1 MKTSG
6 AARNPPS
13 TAASPAPAAFSF
25 GAAGTKPASTFSFG
39 STSPAAKP
47 AAAESAAPPLS
58 QSEKTAVG
66 DESKADD
73 SVDTSAATSA
83 FDSVDAGGS
92 GELPLSKFEEVL
104 EVLGEGFHGDDLDE
118 QRALA
123 DPEGTGKLTRSGFMR
138 WYASFVAAEDDEDE
152 LDEEEV
158 AEERQNALDAF
169 EGLDTEDC
177 GSLGKERC
185 EDLFSAL
192 GTTYCE
198 EKHARHMNKLCAK
211 DGRVHKDEFVSWYIE
226 WVFADNEDDEDDD
239 EDESSKS
246 RATAAPSSGFG
257 DLGKLQAGE
266 WKCPACSIKN
276 VAASAKCVACE
287 TPNPNAPAT
296 AAPAAAAATA
306 TMAAITRACTTIG
319 PHATDHRAIEGRE
332 LNRVIGDTGA
342 VAIDAIA

>member
-1 MKTSG
+1 
-6 AARNPPS
+6 
-13 TAASPAPAAFSF
+13 
-25 GAAGTKPASTFSFG
+25 
-39 STSPAAKP
+39 
-47 AAAESAAPPLS
+47 
-58 QSEKTAVG
+58 
-66 DESKADD
+66 
-73 SVDTSAATSA
+73 
-83 FDSVDAGGS
+83 DAGGS

-276 VAASAKCVACE
+276 VAASAKCIACE
-287 TPNPNAPAT
+287 TPNPNPSAT
-296 AAPAAAAATA
+296 AAP
-306 TMAAITRACTTIG
+306 
-319 PHATDHRAIEGRE
+319 
-332 LNRVIGDTGA
+332 
-342 VAIDAIA
+342 